1 MYLDNRHIF
10 WRNNELAGE
19 AAIMHAFLL
28 TGQMPYDTKVAV
40 IGRGNVAFG
49 AIKILQGLGADITV
63 FKHNQEELLS
73 KSLNEYDVIVNAAL
87 WDVNRHDHLI
97 SLDDLAQMN
106 AGTLIIDISADVG
119 GGIESSHITTMNK
132 PLYKLDQINHYV
144 IDHTPSLLYRTAS
157 KSISQ
162 AISPFLNDLIFKT
175 ENEVLNKATIIE
187 KGEIIDSDILD
198 FQSKNY

>member
-1 MYLDNRHIF
+1 
-10 WRNNELAGE
+10 
-19 AAIMHAFLL
+19 MHAFLL